1 MVSCMIIISLLLL
14 VVLVMV
20 SCMIII
26 SLLLL
31 VYSSSNGLM
40 YDYY

>member
-14 VVLVMV
+14 VVVVMV

-31 VYSSSNGLM
+31 VYSNGLM

>member
-1 MVSCMIIISLLLL
+1 MIIISILLLVYSSSNVSCMIIIS
-14 VVLVMV
+14 
-20 SCMIII
+20 I
-26 SLLLL
+26 LLL

>member
-14 VVLVMV
+14 VVVVMV

>member
-1 MVSCMIIISLLLL
+1 
-14 VVLVMV
+14 MV

-40 YDYY
+40 YDYYSSIITSI